1 MKPGP
6 FIAIRYLF
14 AKKSHNV
21 INVISAISAAGIA
34 VGTAAL
40 ILILSVCNGFNDII
54 DSNLS
59 DLDPDITISRT
70 DGKRFSSDSIPLTEI
85 LGGDADNLTVHR
97 VLEEEVFLTYGHAQ
111 GAAGAKGVE
120 SSYIQDS
127 ALSGHV
133 RSGEFSLYKNG
144 LPRAM
149 VGYSLAASMGINPKF
164 LEKVELHYPSD
175 APRNPLSGPGLALN
189 SVRVGVSALI
199 SVSENVDSHL
209 MIVPIETMREL
220 VGAGE
225 DEVSAI
231 ELTTGRSSTK
241 HCIRLLK
248 SALGDEYQVMD
259 RYERNSSVYKMM
271 KYEKFAV
278 YLILM
283 FVVII
288 IAFNIFGSLSM
299 LVIEKREDVKM
310 LHAMGARDS
319 LTRGIFVLEGWLISL
334 AGMAA
339 GLLAG
344 VALCL
349 VQQKFGLVKMPGGFA
364 LNAYPVILK
373 VSDIA
378 VTVIGVALAG
388 LAISLAASRKKI

>member
-97 VLEEEVFLTYGHAQ
+97 VLEEEVFLTYGQAQ

-175 APRNPLSGPGLALN
+175 TPRNPLSGPGLALN

-248 SALGDEYQVMD
+248 SALGDEYQVID
-259 RYERNSSVYKMM
+259 RYERN
-271 KYEKFAV
+271 
-278 YLILM
+278 
-283 FVVII
+283 
-288 IAFNIFGSLSM
+288 
-299 LVIEKREDVKM
+299 
-310 LHAMGARDS
+310 
-319 LTRGIFVLEGWLISL
+319 
-334 AGMAA
+334 
-339 GLLAG
+339 
-344 VALCL
+344 
-349 VQQKFGLVKMPGGFA
+349 
-364 LNAYPVILK
+364 
-373 VSDIA
+373 
-378 VTVIGVALAG
+378 
-388 LAISLAASRKKI
+388 

>member
-1 MKPGP
+1 
-6 FIAIRYLF
+6 
-14 AKKSHNV
+14 
-21 INVISAISAAGIA
+21 
-34 VGTAAL
+34 
-40 ILILSVCNGFNDII
+40 
-54 DSNLS
+54 
-59 DLDPDITISRT
+59 
-70 DGKRFSSDSIPLTEI
+70 
-85 LGGDADNLTVHR
+85 
-97 VLEEEVFLTYGHAQ
+97 
-111 GAAGAKGVE
+111 
-120 SSYIQDS
+120 
-127 ALSGHV
+127 
-133 RSGEFSLYKNG
+133 
-144 LPRAM
+144 
-149 VGYSLAASMGINPKF
+149 
-164 LEKVELHYPSD
+164 
-175 APRNPLSGPGLALN
+175 
-189 SVRVGVSALI
+189 
-199 SVSENVDSHL
+199 

>member
-1 MKPGP
+1 M
-6 FIAIRYLF
+6 
-14 AKKSHNV
+14 
-21 INVISAISAAGIA
+21 
-34 VGTAAL
+34 
-40 ILILSVCNGFNDII
+40 
-54 DSNLS
+54 
-59 DLDPDITISRT
+59 
-70 DGKRFSSDSIPLTEI
+70 
-85 LGGDADNLTVHR
+85 
-97 VLEEEVFLTYGHAQ
+97 
-111 GAAGAKGVE
+111 
-120 SSYIQDS
+120 
-127 ALSGHV
+127 
-133 RSGEFSLYKNG
+133 
-144 LPRAM
+144 PRAM

-175 APRNPLSGPGLALN
+175 TPRNPLSGPGLALN

-248 SALGDEYQVMD
+248 SALGDEYQVID